1 MLKHHNTKS
10 SCRCCRRLNISD
22 LFSSGAQ
29 TLSEKLKFGAKKLE
43 KSTVDQALR
52 WQKCIIYSC
61 IIIIRYGVFALQS
74 KPCKSVSC
82 CLLYNSYM
90 LMHNYTGILILQAT
104 YIIPWCYIYDTQNL
118 QSNAVLKSERFLL
131 LCTNRFSV
139 LYKW

>member
-1 MLKHHNTKS
+1 MLEHHNTTS
-10 SCRCCRRLNISD
+10 SCRRCKRLNISD

-29 TLSEKLKFGAKKLE
+29 TLSEKLKFGVKKLE
-43 KSTVDQALR
+43 KSTSDQALR
-52 WQKCIIYSC
+52 WQKCIIYSR

-74 KPCKSVSC
+74 KLWKSVSFYSC
-82 CLLYNSYM
+82 M

-118 QSNAVLKSERFLL
+118 QSNAVLKFERFLL